1 MHVVW
6 CCRDVPCVTDMCH
19 VLQRCAMCYRD
30 VAGVPGVI
38 DNVLQGCNHVAW
50 CYRDV
55 PGVTYMCLV
64 LHRCASCCIY
74 VLSIT
79 DMCQVLHKWA
89 KCMHV
94 AWCNTDEPYKC
105 LMLQR
110 RGWCYRDV
118 SDVTEKCLV
127 LQSRTRCMYVTSVT
141 RLDVVMRLDRSSWS
155 KT

>member
-1 MHVVW
+1 
-6 CCRDVPCVTDMCH
+6 
-19 VLQRCAMCYRD
+19 MCYRD
-30 VAGVPGVI
+30 VACVPGVI
-38 DNVLQGCNHVAW
+38 DNVLQGCNPVAW

-74 VLSIT
+74 VLSVIE
-79 DMCQVLHKWA
+79 MCQVLHKWA

-94 AWCNTDEPYKC
+94 AWCYTDEPYKC

-127 LQSRTRCMYVTSVT
+127 LQSRTRCMHVTSVT
-141 RLDVVMRLDRSSWS
+141 RLDVVMPLDRSS
-155 KT
+155 